1 VHQGVVSQSLLDA
14 EAATFAADTRHFE
27 LSAVRGADG
36 FDDGEPQPGATL
48 LAGTGAVD
56 AEESLEHVRERLQRD
71 ADSVVRDLQNG
82 LFVLTGDLE

>member
-1 VHQGVVSQSLLDA
+1 
-14 EAATFAADTRHFE
+14 
-27 LSAVRGADG
+27 VRGADG